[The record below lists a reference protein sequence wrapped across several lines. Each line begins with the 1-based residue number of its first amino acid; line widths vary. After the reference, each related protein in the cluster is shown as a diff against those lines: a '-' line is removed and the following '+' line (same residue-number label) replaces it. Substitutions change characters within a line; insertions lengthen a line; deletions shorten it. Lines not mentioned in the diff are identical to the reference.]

1 MSLKHVIAAI
11 AVAAGAGAASAQS
24 TGPSSATDWATFGRF
39 LSLIQVFVQ
48 TACPPGAAAQSCD
61 PNAAQKAFDDIASG
75 RNPDANALMLDIF
88 AGVPPAEREKMLAI
102 GRSMAAMSRKQV
114 AAEAPYS
121 ALPGESAAI
130 QARKD
135 LTAIGLSYHDRNQ
148 FLDAVKRKDAI
159 AVQLFLT
166 GRGVDPSARDAFGNT
181 ALDLAR
187 RGGDPEIIAL
197 LSAAAPR

>member
-1 MSLKHVIAAI
+1 MSPKHVLAAI
-11 AVAAGAGAASAQS
+11 AAAACIGAANAQ
-24 TGPSSATDWATFGRF
+24 TGPTAADWATIGRF
-39 LSLIQVFVQ
+39 LSLVQ
-48 TACPPGAAAQSCD
+48 MFMQAACPPASTTSQPCD

-114 AAEAPYS
+114 AAEAPFP

-148 FLDAVKRKDAI
+148 FLDAVKRKDVI

-166 GRGVDPSARDAFGNT
+166 GRGVDPNARDAFGNT

>member
-1 MSLKHVIAAI
+1 
-11 AVAAGAGAASAQS
+11 
-24 TGPSSATDWATFGRF
+24 
-39 LSLIQVFVQ
+39 
-48 TACPPGAAAQSCD
+48 
-61 PNAAQKAFDDIASG
+61 
-75 RNPDANALMLDIF
+75 MLDIF

-114 AAEAPYS
+114 AAEAPFP

-148 FLDAVKRKDAI
+148 FLDAVKRKDVI

-166 GRGVDPSARDAFGNT
+166 GRGVDPNARDAFGNT